1 MLFIVH
7 KQMNKQ
13 KINMIRSQKIH
24 LMQKDKNVAVRQVK
38 INVILN
44 SYNIEE
50 NKEF

>member
-1 MLFIVH
+1 MKLNVIPQLVKNPH
-7 KQMNKQ
+7 
-13 KINMIRSQKIH
+13 QKIH
-24 LMQKDKNVAVRQVK
+24 LMQKDTNVAVRQVK

>member
-1 MLFIVH
+1 
-7 KQMNKQ
+7 
-13 KINMIRSQKIH
+13 
-24 LMQKDKNVAVRQVK
+24 MQKDTNVAVRQVK

>member
-1 MLFIVH
+1 
-7 KQMNKQ
+7 
-13 KINMIRSQKIH
+13 
-24 LMQKDKNVAVRQVK
+24 MQKDKNVAVRQVK